1 MAPCIPMGRVGGG
14 RGSTIRVKYFSQEH
28 NKMTQPDLEPRKSR
42 APTVKRPRFLQV
54 CSLLRPILI
63 LKDLIDHRK

>member
-1 MAPCIPMGRVGGG
+1 MGRVGGE
-14 RGSTIRVKYFSQEH
+14 RGSTMRVKYFSQEH
-28 NKMTQPDLEPRKSR
+28 NKMTQPDLEPRSLDLKSG